1 MRIESYD
8 LLETGTFWFAMAD
21 LVVFLPMKLIFR
33 MLGLLDIIRYLD
45 IMTPSRHNFYRVFER
60 KRVKIYDYDPGS
72 FRIKFRIHQ
81 RDARDVMTVL
91 NLGTA
96 PIILDNQSVFLPE
109 EAFLIWLFRMTEA
122 TRLSTMEDLF
132 GVEATQIGRCFNY
145 MCRKI
150 VRENHNLLFN
160 NLPAAIARA
169 AIYSKAIDEKLH
181 SLYPLVPPPRFIIAT
196 HKTSFFIDGVRQQI
210 SRPDGNYGLQ
220 ARCFNGPSQ

>member
-1 MRIESYD
+1 MDDQRQLAVRSLSLGRRFQGLISIMRIESDD

-33 MLGLLDIIRYLD
+33 MLGLSDIIRYLD

-145 MCRKI
+145 MCREV

-160 NLPAAIARA
+160 NLPAAIANDDNWSYKCVR
-169 AIYSKAIDEKLH
+169 IRSV
-181 SLYPLVPPPRFIIAT
+181 SLCN
-196 HKTSFFIDGVRQQI
+196 KE
-210 SRPDGNYGLQ
+210 
-220 ARCFNGPSQ
+220 